1 METENKVTLKRDIS
15 LYLLIFYGLG
25 NILGAGIYVLV
36 GKIAGIS
43 GIYTPISF
51 IVACIV
57 VLFTALSYSELSAR
71 FPYSAGEALYAK
83 HAFNSK
89 YISIFIGIIIALS
102 GILSSATII
111 HGFNGYISNFFDLP
125 TTLTAILL
133 LIALTVIAILGIGK
147 SVKFATILTLVE
159 IFGLLI
165 IVFIGVENIEF
176 KNVEIKEFIPPFE
189 ISIWYTIS
197 LGAFLAFYAFI
208 GFEDMVNVA
217 EEVKEPEKNMPK
229 AIIITLIVSTT
240 LYMLVATISVLA
252 ITPEILSKSDA
263 PLADVYRTLTNKEPV
278 ILSII
283 GMFAVINGALIQII
297 MVSRL
302 LYGMGMNKW
311 IPSIFTKVN
320 EKTRTPIFA
329 TVFASVVILIFTL
342 WLPIVTLAS
351 LTSFFIFIVF
361 TLMNLALIKIKLKSP
376 TPEGIINIPF
386 WVPTLGIIIN
396 LVLLFIQIFSVI

>member
-43 GIYTPISF
+43 GIFAPISF
-51 IVACIV
+51 IIACIV
-57 VLFTALSYSELSAR
+57 VLFTALSYAELSAR

-125 TTLTAILL
+125 STLTAILL
-133 LIALTVIAILGIGK
+133 LIVLTVIAILGIGK

-176 KNVEIKEFIPPFE
+176 KNVEIKEFIPHFE

-217 EEVKEPEKNMPK
+217 EEVKEPAKNMPK

-240 LYMLVATISVLA
+240 LYILVATISVLA
-252 ITPEILSKSDA
+252 IAPEILSKSDA
-263 PLADVYRTLTNKEPV
+263 PLADVYRTLTNKEPIV
-278 ILSII
+278 LSII

-329 TVFASVVILIFTL
+329 TVFASIVILIFTL

-386 WVPTLGIIIN
+386 WIPTLGIIVN
-396 LVLLFIQIFSVI
+396 VLLLCIQIFSVV

>member
-43 GIYTPISF
+43 GIFAPISF

-125 TTLTAILL
+125 STLTAILL
-133 LIALTVIAILGIGK
+133 LSILTIVAILGIGK

-165 IVFIGVENIEF
+165 IVFVGVENIEF
-176 KNVEIKEFIPPFE
+176 KNVEIKAFIPSFE

-240 LYMLVATISVLA
+240 LYILVATISVLA
-252 ITPEILSKSDA
+252 IAPEILSKSDA
-263 PLADVYRTLTNKEPV
+263 PLADVYRTLTNKEPI

-311 IPSIFTKVN
+311 IPSIFTKIN
-320 EKTRTPIFA
+320 ERTRTPIIA

-386 WVPTLGIIIN
+386 WIPTLGIIVN
-396 LVLLFIQIFSVI
+396 LVLLCIQIFSVV

>member
-1 METENKVTLKRDIS
+1 METKNKVTLKRDIS

-51 IVACIV
+51 IIACIV

-133 LIALTVIAILGIGK
+133 LIVLTVIAILGIGK

-217 EEVKEPEKNMPK
+217 EEVKEPAKTMPK

-252 ITPEILSKSDA
+252 IPPEILSESDA

-283 GMFAVINGALIQII
+283 GIFAVINGALIQII

-329 TVFASVVILIFTL
+329 TVFASIVILIFTL
-342 WLPIVTLAS
+342 WLPIITLAS

-376 TPEGIINIPF
+376 TPEGVINIPF
-386 WVPTLGIIIN
+386 WVPTLGIIVN
-396 LVLLFIQIFSVI
+396 LALLFIQIFSVV

>member
-125 TTLTAILL
+125 TTLTSILVL
-133 LIALTVIAILGIGK
+133 VILTIIAILGIGK

-176 KNVEIKEFIPPFE
+176 QNVEIKEFIPPFE

-217 EEVKEPEKNMPK
+217 EEVKEPAKTMPK
-229 AIIITLIVSTT
+229 AIIIALIVSTV
-240 LYMLVATISVLA
+240 LYMIIAIISVLA
-252 ITPEILSKSDA
+252 IPPEILSKSDA

-376 TPEGIINIPF
+376 TPKGVVNIPF
-386 WVPTLGIIIN
+386 WVPTLGIIVN
-396 LVLLFIQIFSVI
+396 LVLLFIQIFSVV

>member
-1 METENKVTLKRDIS
+1 
-15 LYLLIFYGLG
+15 
-25 NILGAGIYVLV
+25 
-36 GKIAGIS
+36 
-43 GIYTPISF
+43 
-51 IVACIV
+51 
-57 VLFTALSYSELSAR
+57 
-71 FPYSAGEALYAK
+71 
-83 HAFNSK
+83 
-89 YISIFIGIIIALS
+89 
-102 GILSSATII
+102 
-111 HGFNGYISNFFDLP
+111 
-125 TTLTAILL
+125 
-133 LIALTVIAILGIGK
+133 
-147 SVKFATILTLVE
+147 
-159 IFGLLI
+159 
-165 IVFIGVENIEF
+165 
-176 KNVEIKEFIPPFE
+176 
-189 ISIWYTIS
+189 
-197 LGAFLAFYAFI
+197 
-208 GFEDMVNVA
+208 MVNVS

-252 ITPEILSKSDA
+252 IPPEILSKSDA

-283 GMFAVINGALIQII
+283 GIFAVINGALIQII

-376 TPEGIINIPF
+376 TPEGVINIPF
-386 WVPTLGIIIN
+386 WVPTLGIIVN
-396 LVLLFIQIFSVI
+396 LALLFIQIFSVV

>member
-1 METENKVTLKRDIS
+1 MRTENKVTLKRDIS
-15 LYLLIFYGLG
+15 LYLLVFYGLG

-36 GKIAGIS
+36 GKIAGLS
-43 GIYTPISF
+43 GIYTPVSF
-51 IVACIV
+51 IIACIV

-133 LIALTVIAILGIGK
+133 LVILTIIAILGIGK

-176 KNVEIKEFIPPFE
+176 TNVEIKEFIPPFE

-217 EEVKEPEKNMPK
+217 EEVKEPAKTMPK
-229 AIIITLIVSTT
+229 AIIITLIVSTV

-252 ITPEILSKSDA
+252 IPPETLSKSDA

-283 GMFAVINGALIQII
+283 GIFAVINGALIQII

-311 IPSIFTKVN
+311 IPSLFTKVN

-329 TVFASVVILIFTL
+329 TVFASVIILIFTL

-361 TLMNLALIKIKLKSP
+361 TLMNLALIKIKLKSSR
-376 TPEGIINIPF
+376 PEGVVNIPL
-386 WVPTLGIIIN
+386 WVPVIGIIVN
-396 LVLLFIQIFSVI
+396 LALLFIQIFSVV